1 MNENQKNFL
10 NEFHDLLQK
19 YNISEIY
26 ISYHSGDKRD
36 YRITLGSNGQK
47 LEFMAYLDNNFIE
60 VGTYYGNYEA
70 GDNDD
75 KP

>member
-1 MNENQKNFL
+1 MTEKQRNFL

-19 YNISEIY
+19 YSINEIY

-47 LEFMAYLDNNFIE
+47 LEFMAYLNNYFIGVGTCDGIYEVGDNN
-60 VGTYYGNYEA
+60 G
-70 GDNDD
+70 
-75 KP
+75 